1 MKKLH
6 LSKTD
11 KKINGLCGGIA
22 EYFNIDSSVVRLA
35 VIFVSLITALVP
47 AIITYAIAGMIIPHK
62 GDPVIHDVK

>member
-1 MKKLH
+1 MKKLY
-6 LSKTD
+6 LSRTD

-22 EYFNIDSSVVRLA
+22 EYLNIDSSVVRLI

-47 AIITYAIAGMIIPHK
+47 AIITYAIAGIIIPHK